1 MLLFNRYDKDWQ
13 DEELDG
19 IDLCEGI
26 IDAIEEKHIEWP
38 EDFKF
43 MSCQEW
49 IKKMKIDPTFYTLE
63 ATCVTEF
70 LMFEHHLL
78 NLASKFLKRKIVLV
92 PYFEEDKRQSFKL
105 KKRNIL
111 SKYFKRSRTY
121 YLIFCCSEG
130 YTQNFYMST
139 FPK

>member
-1 MLLFNRYDKDWQ
+1 MLV
-13 DEELDG
+13 
-19 IDLCEGI
+19 
-26 IDAIEEKHIEWP
+26 
-38 EDFKF
+38 
-43 MSCQEW
+43 
-49 IKKMKIDPTFYTLE
+49 
-63 ATCVTEF
+63 VTEF

-92 PYFEEDKRQSFKL
+92 PYFEEDKRQSFIL

-111 SKYFKRSRTY
+111 SKFFKRSRTY

-139 FPK
+139 FFWSEKNSGIYIRNTNPKSKIGFKTSEINIS